1 MKLKSII
8 TLAFCFLISYFGT
21 AQINKISKELKAKID
36 STYTSLLKK
45 NKVTG
50 TSIAI
55 VDNGEIVYATGY
67 GFSDLE
73 NEKKADANTIYGI
86 GSITKTFTA
95 LSVMQL
101 QEQEKLKVTNSIKDY
116 LVDLDIENPFN
127 DGNQI
132 YINDILSHTSGLP
145 SDVLNGFFVD
155 NPPSISWAIKEL
167 NKQRMISPR
176 QYTWAYS
183 NVGYGLLGELISRVS
198 GVTYGDYLKQ
208 NIFTPLNMTSS
219 SIGYE
224 LSNTSKTYDGK
235 KQTREPSIRDEA
247 AGFISSNVID
257 MSNFLTMLISDGSF
271 NTKQVIAPNYLAEM
285 ERDQL
290 TNVLLSEPS
299 IDMTTYG
306 YGLQLGTI
314 GIKNIKKNDS
324 TLVSLIGHGG
334 STHAFHASLKY
345 IPELKVGAVV
355 LTNSVNG
362 DRINSASKLLKIYL
376 ENAKNMEVD
385 LDYRTP
391 ILYKGTTPKDDEVLG
406 KYPLG
411 EYTESTVVDVKDVNK
426 IKVKQGR
433 SKLILKK
440 KSNGNNYTAKAWVL
454 GIIPIK
460 MKGQEFKF
468 EKLNNEIYLKV
479 ILTKTKKEYYLGKK
493 KTSNLPIPK
502 SWKSMYGKYEL
513 TGEIYDCKGCS
524 EDDFSNLKLTVSEKN
539 GFIKVGMKSKSY
551 LSGTFYFDIISDTS
565 AVLGGIGRGTG
576 DVIKILENGN
586 LYYSG
591 FEFSK
596 TK

>member
-8 TLAFCFLISYFGT
+8 LLAFCFFIFDSGI
-21 AQINKISKELKAKID
+21 AQINNISEDLKAKID

-73 NEKKADANTIYGI
+73 NKKKADANTIYGI
-86 GSITKTFTA
+86 GSITKAFTA

-155 NPPSISWAIKEL
+155 NPPAISWVIKEL

-183 NVGYGLLGELISRVS
+183 NVGYGLLGELIARVS
-198 GVTYGDYLKQ
+198 GVTYADYLKQ

-235 KQTREPSIRDEA
+235 KQTKEPSIRDEA
-247 AGFISSNVID
+247 AGFMSSNVID
-257 MSNFLTMLISDGSF
+257 MSNFITMLISDGSF
-271 NTKQVIAPNYLAEM
+271 NTKQIIAANSLAEM
-285 ERDQL
+285 EKDQL
-290 TNVLLSEPS
+290 TNVLLASPYA
-299 IDMTTYG
+299 YG
-306 YGLQLGTI
+306 YALEPDSI
-314 GIKNIKKNDS
+314 KIKNIKKNDS
-324 TLVSLIGHGG
+324 TVVSLIGHGG
-334 STHAFHASLKY
+334 ATHAFHADFGYL
-345 IPELKVGAVV
+345 PELKVGAVI

-362 DRINSASKLLKIYL
+362 GSINSASKLLKIYL

-385 LDYRTP
+385 LDYSSP
-391 ILYKGTTPKDDEVLG
+391 MSYKGTTPKDDEILG
-406 KYPLG
+406 KYNLAQFII
-411 EYTESTVVDVKDVNK
+411 DVKDVNK
-426 IKVKQGR
+426 IKIKQGL

-440 KSNGNNYTAKAWVL
+440 KSNSNNYTAKAWIF
-454 GIIPIK
+454 GIIPKK

-468 EKLNNEIYLKV
+468 EKLNNEIYVKQV
-479 ILTKTKKEYYLGKK
+479 STKSKKEYYIGKK
-493 KTSNLPIPK
+493 KTAHLPIPD

-513 TGEIYDCKGCS
+513 TGEIYTAKDHTAWDISDVKM
-524 EDDFSNLKLTVSEKN
+524 TVSEKN
-539 GFIKVGMKSKSY
+539 GVLKIDIKSKSI
-551 LSGTFYFDIISDTS
+551 LNFSFYFDIISDTS
-565 AVLGGIGRGTG
+565 AVLGGVGRGTG
-576 DVIKILENGN
+576 GVARILENGN

>member
-8 TLAFCFLISYFGT
+8 ILAFCFLISYSGI
-21 AQINKISKELKAKID
+21 AQINKISEELKAKID

-86 GSITKTFTA
+86 GSITKAFTA

-145 SDVLNGFFVD
+145 SDILNGFFVD
-155 NPPSISWAIKEL
+155 NPPSISWAIEEL

-183 NVGYGLLGELISRVS
+183 NVSYGLLGELISKVS
-198 GVTYGDYLKQ
+198 GVTYADYLKQ

-235 KQTREPSIRDEA
+235 KQTKEPSIRDEA
-247 AGFISSNVID
+247 AGFMSSNVID
-257 MSNFLTMLISDGSF
+257 MSNFITMLISDGSF
-271 NTKQVIAPNYLAEM
+271 NTKQIIAPNSLAEM
-285 ERDQL
+285 EKDQL
-290 TNVLLSEPS
+290 TNVLLASPFA
-299 IDMTTYG
+299 YG
-306 YGLQLGTI
+306 YALFSDSI
-314 GIKNIKKNDS
+314 KIKNIKKNDS
-324 TLVSLIGHGG
+324 TVVSLIGHGG
-334 STHAFHASLKY
+334 DTDAFHADFEY
-345 IPELKVGAVV
+345 IPELKVGAVI

-362 DRINSASKLLKIYL
+362 GSINSASKLLKIYL
-376 ENAKNMEVD
+376 ENSKNMEVD
-385 LDYRTP
+385 LDYSAP
-391 ILYKGTTPKDDEVLG
+391 ISYKGTTPKDDEILG
-406 KYPLG
+406 KYNLA
-411 EYTESTVVDVKDVNK
+411 YLIIDVKDENK
-426 IKVKQGR
+426 IKFKQGPA
-433 SKLILKK
+433 KIILEK
-440 KSNGNNYTAKAWVL
+440 KSNSNNYSTKAWVF

-460 MKGQEFKF
+460 LKDQEFKF
-468 EKLNNEIYLKV
+468 EKLNNEIYIKQSY
-479 ILTKTKKEYYLGKK
+479 LTTNNEIYLGKK
-493 KTSNLPIPK
+493 KTSNLPIPE

-513 TGEIYDCKGCS
+513 TGEIYECKDCLENDVS
-524 EDDFSNLKLTVSEKN
+524 DLKVTVSEKDGVLN
-539 GFIKVGMKSKSY
+539 VRMKSKSY
-551 LSGTFYFDIISDTS
+551 LSGTFYFDVISDTS
-565 AVLGGIGRGTG
+565 AVLGGIGRATG
-576 DVIKILENGN
+576 DVARILENGN

>member
-1 MKLKSII
+1 MYLKSII
-8 TLAFCFLISYFGT
+8 LLSFCFLISYSGT
-21 AQINKISKELKAKID
+21 AQINKISDELKAKID

-86 GSITKTFTA
+86 GSMTKTFTA

-145 SDVLNGFFVD
+145 SDILNGFFVD
-155 NPPSISWAIKEL
+155 TPPSISWVIEEL

-224 LSNTSKTYDGK
+224 LSNTAKTYGYNGK
-235 KQTREPSIRDEA
+235 KFYKEPSIRDVA

-257 MSNFLTMLISDGSF
+257 LSNFITMLIGDGSF
-271 NTKQVIAPNYLAEM
+271 NTKQIISPNSLAEM

-290 TNVLLSEPS
+290 TNVLLPFPLA
-299 IDMTTYG
+299 YG
-306 YGLQLGTI
+306 YALWSESAK
-314 GIKNIKKNDS
+314 IKNIKKNDS
-324 TLVSLIGHGG
+324 TVISLIGHNG
-334 STHAFHASLKY
+334 STGGYNADFKY
-345 IPELKVGAVV
+345 IPELKMGAVI
-355 LTNSVNG
+355 LTNSFNG
-362 DRINSASKLLKIYL
+362 GSINSASKLLKIYL
-376 ENAKNMEVD
+376 ENSKNMEVN
-385 LDYRTP
+385 LDYSTP
-391 ILYKGTTPKDDEVLG
+391 MSFKGTTPKDDEILG
-406 KYPLG
+406 KYNLG
-411 EYTESTVVDVKDVNK
+411 QLIIDVKDVKDENK
-426 IKVKQGR
+426 IKFNQGIA
-433 SKLILKK
+433 KAILTK
-440 KSNGNNYTAKAWVL
+440 KSDSNNYTAKAWIL
-454 GIIPIK
+454 GIIPK
-460 MKGQEFKF
+460 KLKGQEFQF
-468 EKLNNEIYLKV
+468 EKLNNEIYFKQV
-479 ILTKTKKEYYLGKK
+479 YTKSKNEFYVGKK
-493 KTSNLPIPK
+493 KTDHLPIPA

-513 TGEIYDCKGCS
+513 TGEIYTAKDNTS
-524 EDDFSNLKLTVSEKN
+524 WDISDLKVTLSEKN
-539 GFIKVGMKSKSY
+539 GILKLDVKSKSAIN
-551 LSGTFYFDIISDTS
+551 GTFYFDIISDTS
-565 AVLGGIGRGTG
+565 AVLGGVGRGTG
-576 DVIKILENGN
+576 DVARILENGN

-591 FEFSK
+591 FELSK

>member
-8 TLAFCFLISYFGT
+8 ILAFCFFIFDSGI
-21 AQINKISKELKAKID
+21 AQINKISEELKAKID

-86 GSITKTFTA
+86 GSITKAFTA

-198 GVTYGDYLKQ
+198 GVTYADYLKQ

-235 KQTREPSIRDEA
+235 KQTKEPSIRDEA
-247 AGFISSNVID
+247 AGFMSSNVID
-257 MSNFLTMLISDGSF
+257 MSNFITMLISDGSF
-271 NTKQVIAPNYLAEM
+271 NTKQIIAANSLAEM
-285 ERDQL
+285 EKDQL
-290 TNVLLSEPS
+290 TNVLLASPYA
-299 IDMTTYG
+299 YG
-306 YGLQLGTI
+306 YALDLDSI
-314 GIKNIKKNDS
+314 KIKNIKKNDS
-324 TLVSLIGHGG
+324 TVVSLIGHGG
-334 STHAFHASLKY
+334 DTHAFHADFGY
-345 IPELKVGAVV
+345 IPELKMGAVI

-362 DRINSASKLLKIYL
+362 GSINSASKLLKIYL

-385 LDYRTP
+385 IDYTAP
-391 ILYKGTTPKDDEVLG
+391 KSYKGTTPKDDEILG
-406 KYPLG
+406 KYDLG
-411 EYTESTVVDVKDVNK
+411 RTIFDVKDVKHKNK
-426 IKVKQGR
+426 IKFKQGPA
-433 SKLILKK
+433 KIILTK
-440 KSNGNNYTAKAWVL
+440 KSDSNNYTAKAWIF
-454 GIIPIK
+454 GIIPK
-460 MKGQEFKF
+460 KLKGQEFKF
-468 EKLNNEIYLKV
+468 EKLNNEIYLKQV
-479 ILTKTKKEYYLGKK
+479 STKSKNEYYLGKK
-493 KTSNLPIPK
+493 KTSNLPIPE

-513 TGEIYDCKGCS
+513 TGEIYTAKDNTS
-524 EDDFSNLKLTVSEKN
+524 WDISNLKLTVSEKK
-539 GFIKVGMKSKSY
+539 GVLKIDIKSKSVINFSLY
-551 LSGTFYFDIISDTS
+551 LNIISDTS
-565 AVLGGIGRGTG
+565 AVLGGIGRATG

-586 LYYSG
+586 LYYLG

>member
-8 TLAFCFLISYFGT
+8 ILSFCFLISYSGT
-21 AQINKISKELKAKID
+21 AQINKISEELKAKID

-45 NKVTG
+45 YKVTG

-86 GSITKTFTA
+86 GSITKAFTA

-145 SDVLNGFFVD
+145 SDILNGFFVD
-155 NPPSISWAIKEL
+155 NPPAISWAIKEL

-198 GVTYGDYLKQ
+198 GVTYADYLKQ
-208 NIFTPLNMTSS
+208 NIFTPLDMTSS

-235 KQTREPSIRDEA
+235 KQTKEPSIRDEA
-247 AGFISSNVID
+247 AGFMSSNVID
-257 MSNFLTMLISDGSF
+257 MSNFITMLISDGSF
-271 NTKQVIAPNYLAEM
+271 NTKQIIAANSLAEM
-285 ERDQL
+285 EKDQL
-290 TNVLLSEPS
+290 TNVLLASPYA
-299 IDMTTYG
+299 YG
-306 YGLQLGTI
+306 YALDLDSI
-314 GIKNIKKNDS
+314 KIKNIKKNDS
-324 TLVSLIGHGG
+324 TVVSLIGHGG
-334 STHAFHASLKY
+334 DTHAFHADFGYL
-345 IPELKVGAVV
+345 PELKVGAVI
-355 LTNSVNG
+355 LTNSVSG
-362 DRINSASKLLKIYL
+362 GSIRSASKLLKIYL
-376 ENAKNMEVD
+376 ENAKNLEVD
-385 LDYRTP
+385 LDYSSP
-391 ILYKGTTPKDDEVLG
+391 MSYKGTTPKDDEILG
-406 KYPLG
+406 KYNLAQFII
-411 EYTESTVVDVKDVNK
+411 DVKNVNK
-426 IKVKQGR
+426 IKIKQGL

-440 KSNGNNYTAKAWVL
+440 KSNSNNYSAKAWIF
-454 GIIPIK
+454 GIIPKK

-468 EKLNNEIYLKV
+468 EKLNNEIYFKQV
-479 ILTKTKKEYYLGKK
+479 STKSKKEYYIGKK
-493 KTSNLPIPK
+493 KTAHLPIPE

-513 TGEIYDCKGCS
+513 TGEIYTAKDHTAWDISDVKM
-524 EDDFSNLKLTVSEKN
+524 TVSEKN
-539 GFIKVGMKSKSY
+539 GVLKIDIKSKSI
-551 LSGTFYFDIISDTS
+551 LNFSFYFDIISDTS
-565 AVLGGIGRGTG
+565 AVLGGVGRGTG
-576 DVIKILENGN
+576 GVARILENGN

>member
-8 TLAFCFLISYFGT
+8 ILAFCFFIFDSGI
-21 AQINKISKELKAKID
+21 AQINKISEELKAKID

-86 GSITKTFTA
+86 GSITKAFTA

-145 SDVLNGFFVD
+145 SDVINGFFVD

-235 KQTREPSIRDEA
+235 KQTKEPSIRDEA
-247 AGFISSNVID
+247 AGFMSSNVID
-257 MSNFLTMLISDGSF
+257 MSNFITMLISDGSF
-271 NTKQVIAPNYLAEM
+271 NTKQIITANSLAEM
-285 ERDQL
+285 EKDQL
-290 TNVLLSEPS
+290 TNVLLASPFA
-299 IDMTTYG
+299 YG
-306 YGLQLGTI
+306 YALDPDSI
-314 GIKNIKKNDS
+314 KIKNIKKNDS
-324 TLVSLIGHGG
+324 TVVSLIGHGG
-334 STHAFHASLKY
+334 DTHAFHADFGYL
-345 IPELKVGAVV
+345 PELKVGAVI
-355 LTNSVNG
+355 LTNSVSG
-362 DRINSASKLLKIYL
+362 GSIRSASKLLKIYL
-376 ENAKNMEVD
+376 ENAKNLEVD
-385 LDYRTP
+385 LDYSSP
-391 ILYKGTTPKDDEVLG
+391 MSYKGTTPKDDEILG
-406 KYPLG
+406 KYNLAQLII
-411 EYTESTVVDVKDVNK
+411 DVKDVNK
-426 IKVKQGR
+426 IKFKQGPA
-433 SKLILKK
+433 KVILKK
-440 KSNGNNYTAKAWVL
+440 KSKSNNYTAKAWIF

-460 MKGQEFKF
+460 LKGQEFKF
-468 EKLNNEIYLKV
+468 EKLNNEIYLKQV
-479 ILTKTKKEYYLGKK
+479 STKSKNEYYLGKK
-493 KTSNLPIPK
+493 KTDHLQIPE

-513 TGEIYDCKGCS
+513 TGEIYTAKDHTAWDISDVKM
-524 EDDFSNLKLTVSEKN
+524 TVSEKN
-539 GFIKVGMKSKSY
+539 GVLKIDIKSKSI
-551 LSGTFYFDIISDTS
+551 LNFSFYFDIISDTS
-565 AVLGGIGRGTG
+565 AVLGGVGRGTG
-576 DVIKILENGN
+576 GVARILENGN

-591 FEFSK
+591 FEFLK

>member
-1 MKLKSII
+1 MNLKSII
-8 TLAFCFLISYFGT
+8 ILSFCFFISYSGT
-21 AQINKISKELKAKID
+21 TQINKISEELKAKID

-86 GSITKTFTA
+86 GSITKAFTA

-198 GVTYGDYLKQ
+198 GVTYANYLKK

-235 KQTREPSIRDEA
+235 KQTKEPSLRDEA
-247 AGFISSNVID
+247 AGFMSSNVID
-257 MSNFLTMLISDGSF
+257 MSNFITMLIGDGSF
-271 NTKQVIAPNYLAEM
+271 NTKQIIAANSLAEM
-285 ERDQL
+285 EKDQL
-290 TNVLLSEPS
+290 TNVLLASPYA
-299 IDMTTYG
+299 YG
-306 YGLQLGTI
+306 YALDLDSI
-314 GIKNIKKNDS
+314 KIKNIKKNDS
-324 TLVSLIGHGG
+324 TVVSLIGHGG
-334 STHAFHASLKY
+334 DTHAFHADFGYL
-345 IPELKVGAVV
+345 PELKVGAVI
-355 LTNSVNG
+355 LTNSVSG
-362 DRINSASKLLKIYL
+362 SSIRSASKLLKIYL
-376 ENAKNMEVD
+376 ENAKNLEVD
-385 LDYRTP
+385 LDYSSP
-391 ILYKGTTPKDDEVLG
+391 MSYKGTTPKDDEILG
-406 KYPLG
+406 KYNLAQFII
-411 EYTESTVVDVKDVNK
+411 DVKNVNK
-426 IKVKQGR
+426 IKIKQGL

-440 KSNGNNYTAKAWVL
+440 KSNSNNYSAKAWIF
-454 GIIPIK
+454 GIIPKK

-468 EKLNNEIYLKV
+468 EKLNNEIYLKQV
-479 ILTKTKKEYYLGKK
+479 STKSKNEYYLGKK
-493 KTSNLPIPK
+493 KTDHLQIPE

-513 TGEIYDCKGCS
+513 TGEIYTAKDHTAWDISDVKM
-524 EDDFSNLKLTVSEKN
+524 TVSEKN
-539 GFIKVGMKSKSY
+539 GVLKIDIKSKSI
-551 LSGTFYFDIISDTS
+551 LNFSFYFDIISDTS
-565 AVLGGIGRGTG
+565 AVLGGVGRGTG
-576 DVIKILENGN
+576 GVARILENGN

>member
-1 MKLKSII
+1 MKLKFII
-8 TLAFCFLISYFGT
+8 TLVFCFLISYSGA
-21 AQINKISKELKAKID
+21 AQINKISEELKAKID

-86 GSITKTFTA
+86 GSITKAFTA

-145 SDVLNGFFVD
+145 SDILNGFFVD
-155 NPPSISWAIKEL
+155 NPPAISWAIKEL

-198 GVTYGDYLKQ
+198 GVTYADYLKQ
-208 NIFTPLNMTSS
+208 NIFTPLDMTSS

-235 KQTREPSIRDEA
+235 KQTKEPSIRDEA
-247 AGFISSNVID
+247 AGFMSSNVID
-257 MSNFLTMLISDGSF
+257 MSNFITMLISDGSF
-271 NTKQVIAPNYLAEM
+271 NTKQIIAANSLAEM
-285 ERDQL
+285 EKDQL
-290 TNVLLSEPS
+290 TNVLLASPYA
-299 IDMTTYG
+299 YG
-306 YGLQLGTI
+306 YALDLDSI
-314 GIKNIKKNDS
+314 KIKNIKKNDS
-324 TLVSLIGHGG
+324 TVVSLIGHGG
-334 STHAFHASLKY
+334 DTHAFHADFGYL
-345 IPELKVGAVV
+345 PELKVGAVI
-355 LTNSVNG
+355 LTNSVSG
-362 DRINSASKLLKIYL
+362 GSIRSASKLLKIYL
-376 ENAKNMEVD
+376 ENAKNLVVD
-385 LDYRTP
+385 LDYSSP
-391 ILYKGTTPKDDEVLG
+391 MSYKGTTPKDDEILG
-406 KYPLG
+406 KYNLAQFII
-411 EYTESTVVDVKDVNK
+411 DVKNVNK
-426 IKVKQGR
+426 IKIKQGL

-440 KSNGNNYTAKAWVL
+440 KSNSNNYSAKAWIF
-454 GIIPIK
+454 GIIPKK

-468 EKLNNEIYLKV
+468 EKLNNEIYFKQV
-479 ILTKTKKEYYLGKK
+479 STKSKKEYYIGKK
-493 KTSNLPIPK
+493 KTAHLPIPE

-513 TGEIYDCKGCS
+513 TGEIYTAKDHTAWDISDVKM
-524 EDDFSNLKLTVSEKN
+524 TVSEKN
-539 GFIKVGMKSKSY
+539 GVLKIDIKSKSI
-551 LSGTFYFDIISDTS
+551 LNFSFYFDIISDTS
-565 AVLGGIGRGTG
+565 AVLGGVGRGTG
-576 DVIKILENGN
+576 GVARILENGN

>member
-1 MKLKSII
+1 
-8 TLAFCFLISYFGT
+8 
-21 AQINKISKELKAKID
+21 
-36 STYTSLLKK
+36 
-45 NKVTG
+45 
-50 TSIAI
+50 
-55 VDNGEIVYATGY
+55 
-67 GFSDLE
+67 LE
-73 NEKKADANTIYGI
+73 NDKKADENTIYGI

-116 LVDLDIENPFN
+116 LVDLAIENPFN

-145 SDVLNGFFVD
+145 SDVINGFFVD
-155 NPPSISWAIKEL
+155 NPPSISWVIEEL

-176 QYTWAYS
+176 QYKLAYS
-183 NVGYGLLGELISRVS
+183 NVGYGLLGELISRIS

-208 NIFTPLNMTSS
+208 NIFTPLDMTSS

-235 KQTREPSIRDEA
+235 KQTKEPSIRDEA

-257 MSNFLTMLISDGSF
+257 MSNFLTMLIGDGSF
-271 NTKQVIAPNYLAEM
+271 NTKQVIAPNSLAEM

-290 TNVLLSEPS
+290 TNVLLSKPS

-334 STHAFHASLKY
+334 STQSFHASLKY

-362 DRINSASKLLKIYL
+362 DRMNSASKLLKIYL
-376 ENAKNMEVD
+376 ENAKNMEID
-385 LDYRTP
+385 LDYRTA

-440 KSNGNNYTAKAWVL
+440 KSNGNNYTTKAWVL

-493 KTSNLPIPK
+493 KTAHLPISK
-502 SWKSMYGKYEL
+502 NWKSMYGKYEL

-596 TK
+596 TR

>member
-1 MKLKSII
+1 MKLKSVIL
-8 TLAFCFLISYFGT
+8 LAFCFLISYTGI
-21 AQINKISKELKAKID
+21 AQRQFNKISEDLKAKID

-73 NEKKADANTIYGI
+73 NDKKAGANTIYGI
-86 GSITKTFTA
+86 GSMTKTFTA

-145 SDVLNGFFVD
+145 SDLLNGFFVD
-155 NPPSISWAIKEL
+155 NPPSISWVIKKL

-198 GVTYGDYLKQ
+198 GVTYGEYLKQ

-219 SIGYE
+219 SIGYK

-235 KQTREPSIRDEA
+235 KQIKEPSIRDVA
-247 AGFISSNVID
+247 AGFMSSNVID
-257 MSNFLTMLISDGSF
+257 MSNFITMLIGDGSF
-271 NTKQVIAPNYLAEM
+271 NTKQIISPNSLAEM

-290 TNVLLSEPS
+290 TNVLLASPFA
-299 IDMTTYG
+299 YG
-306 YGLQLGTI
+306 YALFSDSI
-314 GIKNIKKNDS
+314 KIKNIKKNDS
-324 TLVSLIGHGG
+324 TVVSLIGHGG
-334 STHAFHASLKY
+334 DTDAFHADFEY
-345 IPELKVGAVV
+345 IPELKVGAVI

-362 DRINSASKLLKIYL
+362 GSINRASKLLKIYL

-385 LDYRTP
+385 IDYTAP
-391 ILYKGTTPKDDEVLG
+391 KSYKGTTHKDDEVLG
-406 KYPLG
+406 KYNLAQLII
-411 EYTESTVVDVKDVNK
+411 DVKDVNK
-426 IKVKQGR
+426 IKFKQGPA
-433 SKLILKK
+433 KVILKK
-440 KSNGNNYTAKAWVL
+440 KSDSNNYSAKAWIF

-460 MKGQEFKF
+460 LKGQEFKF
-468 EKLNNEIYLKV
+468 EKLNNEIYVKRV
-479 ILTKTKKEYYLGKK
+479 STKTKNEYYLGKK
-493 KTSNLPIPK
+493 KTDHLPIPE

-513 TGEIYDCKGCS
+513 TGEIYTAKDNTS
-524 EDDFSNLKLTVSEKN
+524 WDISDLKLTVSEKN
-539 GFIKVGMKSKSY
+539 GVLKVGIKSKSDIN
-551 LSGTFYFDIISDTS
+551 GTLYFDVISDTS
-565 AVLGGIGRGTG
+565 AVLGGVGRGTG
-576 DVIKILENGN
+576 DVARILENGN

-591 FEFSK
+591 YEFSK

>member
-8 TLAFCFLISYFGT
+8 TLAFCFFIFDSGI
-21 AQINKISKELKAKID
+21 AQINNISEELKAKID

-50 TSIAI
+50 ISIAI

-73 NEKKADANTIYGI
+73 NEKTADANTIYGI

-145 SDVLNGFFVD
+145 SDVINGFFVD

-176 QYTWAYS
+176 QYKMAYS
-183 NVGYGLLGELISRVS
+183 NVGYGLLGELVSRVS

-235 KQTREPSIRDEA
+235 KQTKEPSLRDEA
-247 AGFISSNVID
+247 AGFMSSNVID
-257 MSNFLTMLISDGSF
+257 MSNFITMLISDGSF
-271 NTKQVIAPNYLAEM
+271 NTKQIIAANSLAEM
-285 ERDQL
+285 EKDQL
-290 TNVLLSEPS
+290 TNVLLASPFS
-299 IDMTTYG
+299 YG
-306 YGLQLGTI
+306 YALFSDSI
-314 GIKNIKKNDS
+314 KIKNIKKNDS
-324 TLVSLIGHGG
+324 TVVSLIGHGG
-334 STHAFHASLKY
+334 DTHAFHADFGY
-345 IPELKVGAVV
+345 ISELKVGAVI

-362 DRINSASKLLKIYL
+362 GNINSASKLLKIYL

-385 LDYRTP
+385 IDYIAP
-391 ILYKGTTPKDDEVLG
+391 KSYKGTTPKDDEILG
-406 KYPLG
+406 KYDLG
-411 EYTESTVVDVKDVNK
+411 RTIFDVKDVKHKNK
-426 IKVKQGR
+426 IKFKQGPA
-433 SKLILKK
+433 KIILTK
-440 KSNGNNYTAKAWVL
+440 KSESNNYTAKAWIFGV
-454 GIIPIK
+454 IPK
-460 MKGQEFKF
+460 KLKGQEFKF
-468 EKLNNEIYLKV
+468 EKLNNEIYLKQV
-479 ILTKTKKEYYLGKK
+479 STKSKNEYYLGKK
-493 KTSNLPIPK
+493 KTSNLPIPE

-513 TGEIYDCKGCS
+513 TGEIYNAKDNTS
-524 EDDFSNLKLTVSEKN
+524 WDISDLKLTVFEKK
-539 GFIKVGMKSKSY
+539 GVLKIDIKSKSVINFSLY
-551 LSGTFYFDIISDTS
+551 LNIISDTS
-565 AVLGGIGRGTG
+565 AVLGGIGRATG

-586 LYYSG
+586 LYYLG

>member
-8 TLAFCFLISYFGT
+8 LLAFCFFIFDSGI
-21 AQINKISKELKAKID
+21 AQINNISEDLKAKID

-86 GSITKTFTA
+86 GSITKAFTA

-116 LVDLDIENPFN
+116 LVDLAIENPFN

-145 SDVLNGFFVD
+145 SDVINGFFVD

-198 GVTYGDYLKQ
+198 GVTYADYLKQ

-235 KQTREPSIRDEA
+235 KQTKEPSIRDEA
-247 AGFISSNVID
+247 AGFMSSNVID
-257 MSNFLTMLISDGSF
+257 MSNFITMLISDGSF
-271 NTKQVIAPNYLAEM
+271 NTKQIIAANSLAEM
-285 ERDQL
+285 EKDQL
-290 TNVLLSEPS
+290 TNVLLASPYA
-299 IDMTTYG
+299 YG
-306 YGLQLGTI
+306 YALDLDSI
-314 GIKNIKKNDS
+314 KIKNIKKNDS
-324 TLVSLIGHGG
+324 TVVSLIGHGG
-334 STHAFHASLKY
+334 DTHAFHADFGYL
-345 IPELKVGAVV
+345 PELKVGAVI
-355 LTNSVNG
+355 LTNSVSG
-362 DRINSASKLLKIYL
+362 GSIRSASKLLKIYL
-376 ENAKNMEVD
+376 ENAKNLEVD
-385 LDYRTP
+385 LDYTAP
-391 ILYKGTTPKDDEVLG
+391 KSYKGTTPKDDEILG
-406 KYPLG
+406 KYNLAQFII
-411 EYTESTVVDVKDVNK
+411 DVKNVNK
-426 IKVKQGR
+426 IKIKQGL

-440 KSNGNNYTAKAWVL
+440 KSNSNNYSAKAWIF
-454 GIIPIK
+454 GIIPKK

-468 EKLNNEIYLKV
+468 EKLNNEIYVKQV
-479 ILTKTKKEYYLGKK
+479 STKSKKEYYIGKK
-493 KTSNLPIPK
+493 KTAHLPIPE

-513 TGEIYDCKGCS
+513 TGEIYTAKDHTAWDISDVKM
-524 EDDFSNLKLTVSEKN
+524 TVSEKN
-539 GFIKVGMKSKSY
+539 GVLKIDIKSKSI
-551 LSGTFYFDIISDTS
+551 LNFSFYFDIISDTS
-565 AVLGGIGRGTG
+565 AVLGGVGRGTG
-576 DVIKILENGN
+576 GVARILENGN

>member
-1 MKLKSII
+1 MKLKFII
-8 TLAFCFLISYFGT
+8 TLVFCFLISYSGA
-21 AQINKISKELKAKID
+21 AQINNISEELKEKID

-86 GSITKTFTA
+86 GSITKAFTA

-116 LVDLDIENPFN
+116 LIDLAIENPFN

-224 LSNTSKTYDGK
+224 LSNTSKTYGYNGK
-235 KQTREPSIRDEA
+235 KQTKEPSIRDEA
-247 AGFISSNVID
+247 AGFMSSNVID
-257 MSNFLTMLISDGSF
+257 MSNFITMLIGDGSF
-271 NTKQVIAPNYLAEM
+271 NTKQIIAANSLAEM
-285 ERDQL
+285 EKDQL
-290 TNVLLSEPS
+290 TNVLLASPFA
-299 IDMTTYG
+299 YG
-306 YGLQLGTI
+306 YALDLDSI
-314 GIKNIKKNDS
+314 KIKNIKKNDS
-324 TLVSLIGHGG
+324 TVVSLIGHGG
-334 STHAFHASLKY
+334 DTDAFHADFEY
-345 IPELKVGAVV
+345 IPELKVGAVI

-362 DRINSASKLLKIYL
+362 GSINRASKLLKIYL

-385 LDYRTP
+385 IDYTAP
-391 ILYKGTTPKDDEVLG
+391 KSYKGTTHKDDEVLG
-406 KYPLG
+406 KYNLAQLII
-411 EYTESTVVDVKDVNK
+411 DVKDVNK
-426 IKVKQGR
+426 IKFKQGPA
-433 SKLILKK
+433 KVILKK
-440 KSNGNNYTAKAWVL
+440 KSKSNNYTAKAWIF

-460 MKGQEFKF
+460 LKGQEFKF
-468 EKLNNEIYLKV
+468 EKLNNEIYLKQV
-479 ILTKTKKEYYLGKK
+479 STKSKNEYYLGKK
-493 KTSNLPIPK
+493 KTDHLPIPE

-513 TGEIYDCKGCS
+513 TGEIYNATDNTAWDIS
-524 EDDFSNLKLTVSEKN
+524 DLKATVSEEN
-539 GFIKVGMKSKSY
+539 GVLKLDVKSKSQIN
-551 LSGTFYFDIISDTS
+551 GTFYFDVISDTS
-565 AVLGGIGRGTG
+565 AVLGGVGRGTG

-586 LYYSG
+586 LYFHG

>member
-1 MKLKSII
+1 MNLKSII
-8 TLAFCFLISYFGT
+8 ILSFCFFISYSGT
-21 AQINKISKELKAKID
+21 TQINKISEELKAKID

-86 GSITKTFTA
+86 GSITKAFTA

-145 SDVLNGFFVD
+145 SDILNGFFVD
-155 NPPSISWAIKEL
+155 NPPSISWVIKEL

-198 GVTYGDYLKQ
+198 GVTYADYLKQ

-345 IPELKVGAVV
+345 IPELKVGAIV

-468 EKLNNEIYLKV
+468 EKLNNEIYLKQV
-479 ILTKTKKEYYLGKK
+479 STKSKNEYYLGKK
-493 KTSNLPIPK
+493 KTDHLQIPE

-513 TGEIYDCKGCS
+513 TGEIYNATDNTAWDIS
-524 EDDFSNLKLTVSEKN
+524 DLKATVSEEN
-539 GFIKVGMKSKSY
+539 GVLKLDVKSKSQIN
-551 LSGTFYFDIISDTS
+551 GTFYFDVISDTS